1 MTVRECYVSMEAD
14 YDEIIRRL
22 MTDERIARFLGK
34 FLNDKSFESLC
45 TAMEQKNVE
54 EAFRA
59 AHTLKGVSQNLALTR
74 LGHSV
79 ERLTERLRNATE
91 YKDDLDPMLEEVKAD
106 YAMVKQAIS
115 NLQ

>member
-1 MTVRECYVSMEAD
+1 MFLWKQ
-14 YDEIIRRL
+14 II
-22 MTDERIARFLGK
+22 RFLGK
-34 FLNDKSFESLC
+34 FLNDKSFEALC

-59 AHTLKGVSQNLALTR
+59 AHTLKGVSQNLALTK
-74 LGHSV
+74 LGRSV

-91 YKDDLDPMLEEVKAD
+91 YTDDLNPMLEEVKAD